1 MPLPFARKK
10 DKRPVV
16 ETTVSLSPGAMVA
29 RAVKFA
35 QGTAERAQDR
45 SLTRLDSAIAL
56 LERAAGALDAALD
69 AVMEASDLVEAVRSA
84 DNDAR
89 RALFAERF
97 DEVLDRLDAIAARA
111 GAEGANLLAGGASGL
126 VIHLPPRNLRY
137 EIRPGDI
144 RRHPAGLDIG
154 VPERGFTDPAEVEA
168 AAAACAA
175 GIERLLSLAAR
186 FGRDGALLR
195 ALRERSTAGLV
206 PAIEPLQ
213 SPNGVATAQGEPA

>member
-16 ETTVSLSPGAMVA
+16 ETTVMLSPGALVA
-29 RAVKFA
+29 RAVRFA

-45 SLTRLDSAIAL
+45 SLTRLDSAILL
-56 LERAAGALDAALD
+56 LERAAGCLDAALD
-69 AVMEASDLVEAVRSA
+69 AVMEAADLAEAVRGA
-84 DNDAR
+84 DSDAR

-97 DEVLDRLDAIAARA
+97 DEVLDGLDAIAARA
-111 GAEGANLLAGGASGL
+111 GAEGANLLAGGATGL

-144 RRHPAGLDIG
+144 RRRPEGLDIA

-175 GIERLLSLAAR
+175 GIERLLTLAAR
-186 FGRDGALLR
+186 FGRDAALLR
-195 ALRERSTAGLV
+195 ALRERSAGGLV
-206 PAIEPLQ
+206 PAIEASQ
-213 SPNGVATAQGEPA
+213 TTSRDETARGEPA